1 MEGKR
6 SRRETKTET
15 MRKGEVENRK
25 EKSAKTAENREDD
38 QWDRPR
44 TAFNQ
49 IERLQKSNCAGRNFD
64 EQTKRHN
71 KSNSAQ
77 KMKGEKTAE
86 TRERRIS

>member
-1 MEGKR
+1 
-6 SRRETKTET
+6 

-25 EKSAKTAENREDD
+25 YKSAKTTENREDD
-38 QWDRPR
+38 QWDRAR
-44 TAFNQ
+44 IAFDQ
-49 IERLQKSNCAGRNFD
+49 IEKMGKSNPAGRNFD
-64 EQTKRHN
+64 EQKKKHD

>member
-6 SRRETKTET
+6 SRREIKIET
-15 MRKGEVENRK
+15 MRKGEVENLN
-25 EKSAKTAENREDD
+25 EKSAKTTENREDD
-38 QWDRPR
+38 QWDRAR
-44 TAFNQ
+44 TAFDQ
-49 IERLQKSNCAGRNFD
+49 IEKMRKSNPAGRNFD
-64 EQTKRHN
+64 EQKKKHD